1 MTEIDPKF
9 CDDAEML
16 ALQVVRECARENYSR
31 ETSSSE
37 MYTTVHLDLLLPF
50 IERHGGHGVLG
61 LIIAMGRLTAS
72 TWSVVLDRRLGHFP
86 TKTRC
91 LRNWTASR

>member
-1 MTEIDPKF
+1 MR
-9 CDDAEML
+9 
-16 ALQVVRECARENYSR
+16 QENYSR

-37 MYTTVHLDLLLPF
+37 MYTTVHLDLLVPF

-86 TKTRC
+86 TEDEMLAELDSFEMSK
-91 LRNWTASR
+91 LDQQQGDEEDL